1 MFDSSVRNRYRRKPS
16 ARLAARLPARPKL
29 PTCAGSQKVARSDC
43 AGGRDAA
50 MTRTA
55 SLSLDQIRL
64 DDPDFYQGDTD
75 EAFALLRREAP
86 VFWYEPGGFWV
97 LSKHADVQDVSRRPE
112 QFSSVYGLQ
121 IAHKYLGDRMAGEPL
136 APEYE
141 RAVGNTLP
149 RPAEVRR
156 VLLNRA
162 MAEQEAEQPL
172 MSDPPRHGPLR
183 ALLFKA
189 AFTPR
194 IVRQLE
200 PWVRT
205 VVNELLDQITFGE
218 TADLVTAVAESVP
231 TYVVAHLLGIPA
243 EDREHFKRWA
253 IAASASA
260 EILDEAGEAS
270 RRQQL
275 AELYS
280 YLEDKFEEHRQHPRD
295 DLMTRLLDA
304 RLDDAPLTRGTL
316 LSFAMSVLAA
326 GSETTINLIAGAARS
341 LAEHPDQRRLLVE
354 QPELLG
360 GAADEFLRWVTPVI
374 SFARTATTQA
384 RIADQVVEAGSYV
397 LMLYAS
403 ANRDEAVWADPAVF
417 DVTRQPDPMHLSFGY
432 GEHAC
437 LGQHLARLEIRV
449 TFEELLRRF
458 PDYELAGPARRRR
471 SMFMKAIESMP
482 TCFR

>member
-1 MFDSSVRNRYRRKPS
+1 
-16 ARLAARLPARPKL
+16 
-29 PTCAGSQKVARSDC
+29 
-43 AGGRDAA
+43 
-50 MTRTA
+50 MTRIADVT
-55 SLSLDQIRL
+55 LEQIRL

-75 EAFALLRREAP
+75 QAFALLRRDAP

-97 LSKHADVQDVSRRPE
+97 LSRYADVQDVSRRPE
-112 QFSSVYGLQ
+112 EFSSVYGLQ
-121 IAHKYLGDRMAGEPL
+121 IAHKYLGDRMAGAPL

-141 RAVGNTLP
+141 RAIGNLLP

-200 PWVRT
+200 DWVRI
-205 VVNELLDQITFGE
+205 VVCELLDQIEPGE
-218 TADLVTAVAESVP
+218 TVDLVTAVAESVP

-243 EDREHFKRWA
+243 ADREHFKRWA

-280 YLEDKFEEHRQHPRD
+280 YLGEKFDEHRQHPRD
-295 DLMTRLLDA
+295 DLMTRLLEA
-304 RLDDAPLTRGTL
+304 RLDGAPLTRGTL

-326 GSETTINLIAGAARS
+326 GSETTINLIAGAARA
-341 LAEHPDQRRLLVE
+341 LAEHPGQRRLLVE
-354 QPELLG
+354 QPGLLG
-360 GAADEFLRWVTPVI
+360 GAVDEFLRWVTPVI
-374 SFARTATTQA
+374 SFARTATTEA
-384 RIADQVVEAGSYV
+384 VIGDQVVEAGSYV

-403 ANRDEAVWADPAVF
+403 ANRDEGVWADPYAF
-417 DVTRQPDPMHLSFGY
+417 DVTRKPDPMHVSFGY

-449 TFEELLRRF
+449 TFDELLRRF
-458 PDYELAGPARRRR
+458 PDYELSGPFVKRR

>member
-1 MFDSSVRNRYRRKPS
+1 M
-16 ARLAARLPARPKL
+16 
-29 PTCAGSQKVARSDC
+29 Q
-43 AGGRDAA
+43 
-50 MTRTA
+50 MTGISTVT
-55 SLSLDQIRL
+55 LEQIRL

-75 EAFALLRREAP
+75 QAFALLRRDAP

-97 LSKHADVQDVSRRPE
+97 LSRYADVQDVSRRPE
-112 QFSSVYGLQ
+112 EFSSVYGLQ
-121 IAHKYLGDRMAGEPL
+121 IAHKYLGDRMAGGPL

-141 RAVGNTLP
+141 RALGNMLP

-200 PWVRT
+200 DWVRV
-205 VVNELLDQITFGE
+205 VVNELLDQIEPGE
-218 TADLVTAVAESVP
+218 TVDLVTAVAESVP

-243 EDREHFKRWA
+243 ADREHFKRWA

-260 EILDEAGEAS
+260 EILDEAGEAN

-275 AELYS
+275 GELYS
-280 YLEDKFEEHRQHPRD
+280 YLGEKFDEHRLHPRD
-295 DLMTRLLDA
+295 DLMTRLLEA
-304 RLDDAPLTRGTL
+304 RLDGAPLTRGTL

-326 GSETTINLIAGAARS
+326 GSETTINLIAGAARA
-341 LAEHPDQRRLLVE
+341 LAEHPSQRRLLVD
-354 QPELLG
+354 QPGLLG
-360 GAADEFLRWVTPVI
+360 GAVDEFLRWVTPVI
-374 SFARTATTQA
+374 SFARTATTEA
-384 RIADQVVEAGSYV
+384 MIADQVIEAGSYV

-403 ANRDEAVWADPAVF
+403 ANRDEEFWADPDVF
-417 DVTRQPDPMHLSFGY
+417 DVTRKPDPMHVSFGY

-458 PDYELAGPARRRR
+458 PDYELSGPFIRRR